1 MGGEERSCLVKAESN
16 LENPGRSRL
25 LEEHHGA
32 LLARAKVLKGS
43 PSDTAFAQALRKAH
57 VDVRVTFGNGSGWQE
72 DESPR
77 AAGRYDGL

>member
-1 MGGEERSCLVKAESN
+1 MKAKSN

-57 VDVRVTFGNGSGWQE
+57 VDVRVTFGNGSSFRSTE
-72 DESPR
+72 VPD